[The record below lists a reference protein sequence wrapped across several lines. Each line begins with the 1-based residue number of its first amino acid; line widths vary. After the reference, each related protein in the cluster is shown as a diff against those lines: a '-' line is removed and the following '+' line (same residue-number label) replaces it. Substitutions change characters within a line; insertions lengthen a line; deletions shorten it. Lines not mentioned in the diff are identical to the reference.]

1 MLHDLGSNSR
11 LIGGFLQLEN
21 LCRKRSLW
29 WYRKLKLSKDDILE
43 FLETD
48 LGVDI
53 GELDVD
59 TPLFSSQLVDSF
71 ALVTLMMFLERE
83 AGIRIAPADVNLDN
97 MDSIGRMLAYVSRIA
112 A

>member
-1 MLHDLGSNSR
+1 MLTQNDL
-11 LIGGFLQLEN
+11 I
-21 LCRKRSLW
+21 
-29 WYRKLKLSKDDILE
+29 E

-48 LGVDI
+48 LGVDTD
-53 GELDVD
+53 GLDAE

-83 AGIRIAPADVNLDN
+83 AGIRISPADVNLDN
-97 MDSIGRMLAYVSRIA
+97 MDTIGRMLRYVSRVA

>member
-1 MLHDLGSNSR
+1 MLTP
-11 LIGGFLQLEN
+11 E
-21 LCRKRSLW
+21 SLF
-29 WYRKLKLSKDDILE
+29 D

-53 GELDVD
+53 DSVDSD

-83 AGIRIAPADVNLDN
+83 TGIRISPADVNLDN
-97 MDSIGRMLAYVSRIA
+97 MDTIGRMIAYVSRA
-112 A
+112 SA

>member
-1 MLHDLGSNSR
+1 M
-11 LIGGFLQLEN
+11 
-21 LCRKRSLW
+21 
-29 WYRKLKLSKDDILE
+29 KLSKDDILE

-97 MDSIGRMLAYVSRIA
+97 MDSIGRMLVYVSRIA

>member
-1 MLHDLGSNSR
+1 MLTADGL
-11 LIGGFLQLEN
+11 LV
-21 LCRKRSLW
+21 
-29 WYRKLKLSKDDILE
+29 
-43 FLETD
+43 FLEDD

-53 GELDVD
+53 QDVDED

-97 MDSIGRMLAYVSRIA
+97 MDTIGRMLAYANRVTA
-112 A
+112 